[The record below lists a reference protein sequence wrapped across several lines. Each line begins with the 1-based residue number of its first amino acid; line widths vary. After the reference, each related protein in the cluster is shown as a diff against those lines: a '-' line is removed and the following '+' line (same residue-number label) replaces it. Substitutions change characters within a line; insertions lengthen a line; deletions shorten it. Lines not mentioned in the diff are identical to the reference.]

1 MSLARARARAGAC
14 GAELRLRRGT
24 VSLRY
29 CTRLRDC
36 TAVLYCEL
44 RELGCRIR
52 IQLYELYNQNGGH
65 RSHRIS
71 DTDPYVFYKRTS
83 DAVFGQNRTSDAV
96 FSTNVQ

>member
-44 RELGCRIR
+44 
-52 IQLYELYNQNGGH
+52 QLYA
-65 RSHRIS
+65 S
-71 DTDPYVFYKRTS
+71 
-83 DAVFGQNRTSDAV
+83 
-96 FSTNVQ
+96 